1 MRLRSKGAGQIGNRK
16 FTHLSEH
23 PEENGWQHMYF
34 ISVTKT

>member
-23 PEENGWQHMYF
+23 PEEKWMATHALY
-34 ISVTKT
+34 